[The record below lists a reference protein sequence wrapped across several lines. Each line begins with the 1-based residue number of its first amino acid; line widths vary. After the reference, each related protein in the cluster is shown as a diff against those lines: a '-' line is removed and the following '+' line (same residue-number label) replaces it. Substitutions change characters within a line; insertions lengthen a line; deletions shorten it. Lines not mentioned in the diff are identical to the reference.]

1 MKNKK
6 IELKVVYDDIIDGT
20 YVDGWFEINGVKVK
34 NSGRIEMNPA
44 LDILEHL
51 GYLVTL
57 VKSDIKDEQHK
68 P

>member
-34 NSGRIEMNPA
+34 NSGRIEMNPT